1 METKEQKQQ
10 KKKMAVGFLLVFMA
24 GGFLGYIVAPRE
36 VIHIERPVE
45 VAPELLPENEILE
58 EIRETTDG
66 LTTLVYGA
74 IGASLIAA
82 LAAIV
87 SLMQISRRIP

>member
-1 METKEQKQQ
+1 
-10 KKKMAVGFLLVFMA
+10 MAIITALLL
-24 GGFLGYIVAPRE
+24 GGFLGYTLAPRE
-36 VIHIERPVE
+36 VIHIDRPVE

-87 SLMQISRRIP
+87 SLMQISRHIT